1 MERERG
7 GTVAA
12 AVSAS
17 AASAGGASADDMI
30 TMLLPSAFCF
40 EMGDFDKAT
49 RAKYCSMSF
58 SRRNNILFGVGK
70 KTTHHFVFLWLVVS
84 FR

>member
-30 TMLLPSAFCF
+30 TMLLLFCF
-40 EMGDFDKAT
+40 LIDRSNA
-49 RAKYCSMSF
+49 RQ
-58 SRRNNILFGVGK
+58 ILFDELFHVGI
-70 KTTHHFVFLWLVVS
+70 VSSLVCW
-84 FR
+84 

>member
-30 TMLLPSAFCF
+30 NDHHNAYAFLFF
-40 EMGDFDKAT
+40 EDRSNA
-49 RAKYCSMSF
+49 RQ
-58 SRRNNILFGVGK
+58 ILFDELFHVGI
-70 KTTHHFVFLWLVVS
+70 VSSLVCW
-84 FR
+84 